1 MPTTSTR
8 ETTVTHISM
17 KRLTRFAR
25 PAVLA
30 RTVGV
35 AALLVACS
43 TDQILDVND
52 IDVAKP
58 EVLTGASSLPSLL
71 AGAVGLLGSAYDGA
85 NTDVN
90 QISLSG
96 MISDEFI
103 NTETFPTRI
112 EIDIR
117 RQNYATN
124 GSLSGLFY
132 ETQRARASAD
142 KAADAYVTYDNTNVG
157 HAEALNVSALT
168 LILMAENYCGSIP
181 LSRETSPGVFEYGPS
196 LTTREI
202 LDKAIQKAD
211 SAMLIATTGTQNRLA
226 RVVKARAQLDLDQP
240 AAASTTIGGTAGVPT
255 SFQYIYQHSQ
265 TTGRQNNG
273 TWSLV
278 QNSGRYGVGQLE
290 GTNGLPFR
298 AEGDTSATTGTIKDP
313 RVANIKRPSNGGF
326 GFDGATVAWWQ
337 LKYPKRDTLVI
348 VADGVEARLIEA
360 EAQLRANNYAGM
372 LATLTA
378 LNNDATVRALRG
390 YTRAIP
396 APVDLSAGTLTQQQ
410 NQLFKERAY
419 WLFLTS
425 HRLGDLRRL
434 SRSATAVAPDI
445 SGYGRGIETVF
456 PTGAY
461 HKAGTYGT
469 DVSSPIP
476 QAEDNNP
483 NFTRATC
490 DIAKP

>member
-1 MPTTSTR
+1 M
-8 ETTVTHISM
+8 
-17 KRLTRFAR
+17 FAR
-25 PAVLA
+25 PMVAA
-30 RTVGV
+30 RTVGL

-43 TDQILDVND
+43 TDQILDVTD

-58 EVLTGASSLPSLL
+58 EVLTGPQALPSLL
-71 AGAVGLLGSAYDGA
+71 AGAIGTFGSAYNGA

-117 RQNYATN
+117 RQNYQTN

-132 ETQRARASAD
+132 ETQRARAAAD
-142 KAADAYVTYDNTNVG
+142 KAAEGYAQYDATNVG
-157 HAEALNVSALT
+157 FAEALNISALS
-168 LILMAENYCGSIP
+168 LILMAENYCSSIP
-181 LSRETSPGVFEYGPS
+181 LSKETSPGVFEYGPS
-196 LTTREI
+196 YTTREI
-202 LDKAIQKAD
+202 LNKAIAKAD
-211 SAMLIATTGTQNRLA
+211 SALAIATSGTQNRLA
-226 RVVKARAQLDLDQP
+226 RIVKARALLDLDQP
-240 AAASTTIGGTAGVPT
+240 AAASTAIGGTAGVPT
-255 SFQYIYQHSQ
+255 TFQYIYQHSQ

-278 QNSGRYGVGQLE
+278 QNSGRYGVANNE
-290 GTNGLPFR
+290 GVNGLPFR
-298 AEGDTSATTGTIKDP
+298 TEGDTSATTGTIKDP
-313 RVANIKRPSNGGF
+313 RVANIRRPSNSGL
-326 GFDGATVAWWQ
+326 GFDGATPMWWQ

-360 EAQLRANNYAGM
+360 EAQLRAGDYAGM

-378 LNNDATVRALRG
+378 LNANATVRTLRG
-390 YTRAIP
+390 YTRNIP
-396 APVDLSAGTLTQQQ
+396 APADLSAGTVTQQQ

-419 WLFLTS
+419 WLYLTS
-425 HRLGDLRRL
+425 HRLGDFRRL
-434 SRSATAVAPDI
+434 TRPTSAPAGDI
-445 SGYGRGIETVF
+445 TGYGRGIESVY

-469 DVSSPIP
+469 DVNSPIP

-483 NFTRATC
+483 NFTRSTC

>member
-1 MPTTSTR
+1 MN
-8 ETTVTHISM
+8 
-17 KRLTRFAR
+17 RLTPRAR
-25 PAVLA
+25 PAIFGGLA
-30 RTVGV
+30 RTVGL

-43 TDQILDVND
+43 SDQLLDVTD

-58 EVLTGASSLPSLL
+58 EVLTGAASLPSLL
-71 AGAVGLLGSAYDGA
+71 AGAIGTFGSAYNGA

-132 ETQRARASAD
+132 ETQRARAAAD
-142 KAADAYVTYDNTNVG
+142 KAAEGYGQFDPTNVSF
-157 HAEALNVSALT
+157 AEALNISALS
-168 LILMAENYCGSIP
+168 LILMAENYCSSIP
-181 LSRETSPGVFEYGPS
+181 LSKETSPGVFEYGPS
-196 LTTREI
+196 YTTREI
-202 LDKAIQKAD
+202 LNKAVAKAD
-211 SAMLIATTGTQNRLA
+211 SALAIAASGTQNRVA
-226 RVVKARAQLDLDQP
+226 RIVKARALLDLDQP
-240 AAASTTIGGTAGVPT
+240 AAASAAIGGTAGVPT
-255 SFQYIYQHSQ
+255 AFQYIYQHSQ

-278 QNSGRYGVGQLE
+278 QNSGRYGVGQAE
-290 GTNGLPFR
+290 GTNGLPYR
-298 AEGDTSATTGTIKDP
+298 NEGDTLLAGGIKDP
-313 RVANIKRPSNGGF
+313 RVANIKRASNGGN
-326 GFDGATVAWWQ
+326 GFDGATPEWFQ

-360 EAQLRANNYAGM
+360 EAQLRAGNYAGM

-378 LNNDATVRALRG
+378 LNADANVAKARG
-390 YTRAIP
+390 YTRPIP
-396 APVDLSAGTLTQQQ
+396 APVDLSASTVTAQQ

-419 WLFLTS
+419 WLYLTS

-434 SRSATAVAPDI
+434 SRPVAAPATDI
-445 SGYGRGIETVF
+445 TGYGRGIETVF

>member
-1 MPTTSTR
+1 MTHTR
-8 ETTVTHISM
+8 IN
-17 KRLTRFAR
+17 RLTRLAR

-30 RTVGV
+30 RTVGL

-43 TDQILDVND
+43 TDQILDVTD

-58 EVLTGASSLPSLL
+58 EVLTGPTALPSLL
-71 AGAVGLLGSAYDGA
+71 AGAIGTFGSAYNGA

-117 RQNYATN
+117 HQNYQTN

-132 ETQRARASAD
+132 ETQRARALAD
-142 KAADAYVTYDNTNVG
+142 KTAEAYAEFDPTNVG
-157 HAEALNVSALT
+157 FAEALNISALS
-168 LILMAENYCGSIP
+168 LVLMAENYCSAIP
-181 LSRETSPGVFEYGPS
+181 LSKETSPGVFEYGPS
-196 LTTREI
+196 LTTRAI
-202 LDKAIQKAD
+202 LDRAILKTD
-211 SAMLIATTGTQNRLA
+211 SAMTIATTGTQNRLA
-226 RVVKARAQLDLDQP
+226 RVIKARAQLDLDQP

-278 QNSGRYGVGQLE
+278 QNSGRYGVGQVE
-290 GTNGLPFR
+290 GVNGLPYR
-298 AEGDTSATTGTIKDP
+298 VEGDTLLAGGIKDP
-313 RVANIKRPSNGGF
+313 RVANIKRASNGGN
-326 GFDGATVAWWQ
+326 GFDGATPEWFQ

-360 EAQLRANNYAGM
+360 EAQLRAGNYAGM

-378 LNNDATVRALRG
+378 LNSDATVARLRG
-390 YTRAIP
+390 YNRPIP
-396 APVDLSAGTLTQQQ
+396 ALVDLSAGTVTQQQ
-410 NQLFKERAY
+410 DQFFKQRAY
-419 WLFLTS
+419 WLYLTS
-425 HRLGDLRRL
+425 HRLGDMRRL
-434 SRSATAVAPDI
+434 TRPATATAPDI

-483 NFTRATC
+483 NFVRAAC